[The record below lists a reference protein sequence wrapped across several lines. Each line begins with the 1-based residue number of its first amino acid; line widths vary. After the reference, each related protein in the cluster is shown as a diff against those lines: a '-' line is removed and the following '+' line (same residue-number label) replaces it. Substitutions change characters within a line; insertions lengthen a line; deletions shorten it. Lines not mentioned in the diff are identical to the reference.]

1 MIIADKFMKESFI
14 LINTINNFYIQ
25 IIIMIV

>member
-14 LINTINNFYIQ
+14 LINSINNFYIQ